1 MDECFKNRAEIKQ
14 KGRKTVNVFNFLISI
29 NMTHSLDYLKF
40 SFKFLILK
48 YNYFSNIV
56 VMIMDI
62 FYIDI
67 LSFLK

>member
-1 MDECFKNRAEIKQ
+1 
-14 KGRKTVNVFNFLISI
+14 
-29 NMTHSLDYLKF
+29 MTHSLDYLKF

>member
-40 SFKFLILK
+40 YFKFLILK
-48 YNYFSNIV
+48 YNYFSNVV

>member
-1 MDECFKNRAEIKQ
+1 
-14 KGRKTVNVFNFLISI
+14 
-29 NMTHSLDYLKF
+29 MTHSLDYLKF
-40 SFKFLILK
+40 YFKFLILK